1 MNRAE
6 TADQCRE
13 LATEIR
19 GVADTLSR
27 VLGWVASGERTDVVA
42 GVLEFHPHML
52 LSLADKAEW
61 LAKFQDADAADEITQ
76 AAINRARLA

>member
-6 TADQCRE
+6 TAGQCRE
-13 LATEIR
+13 LANEIR
-19 GVADTLSR
+19 GIADTLSQ
-27 VLGWVASGERTDVVA
+27 VLGWIASGERAEVVA

>member
-6 TADQCRE
+6 TASEFRE

-19 GVADTLSR
+19 CIADVLSQ
-27 VLGWVASGERTDVVA
+27 VLSWIANGERVEVVA

-52 LSLADKAEW
+52 LTLAGKAEW
-61 LAKFQDADAADEITQ
+61 LAKHQDADAADEITQ
-76 AAINRARLA
+76 AAISRARLA

>member
-6 TADQCRE
+6 TAGQCRE

-19 GVADTLSR
+19 GIADTLSE
-27 VLGWVASGERTDVVA
+27 VLNWIATGERAEVVA

-61 LAKFQDADAADEITQ
+61 LAKFQDAEAADEITQ

>member
-6 TADQCRE
+6 TAGQCRE

-19 GVADTLSR
+19 GIADTLSE
-27 VLGWVASGERTDVVA
+27 VLNWIATGERAEVVA
-42 GVLEFHPHML
+42 GVLEFHPNML

-61 LAKFQDADAADEITQ
+61 LAKFQDAEAADEITQ

>member
-6 TADQCRE
+6 TAGQCRE
-13 LATEIR
+13 LAIEIR
-19 GVADTLSR
+19 GIADTLSQ
-27 VLGWVASGERTDVVA
+27 VLGWIASGERAEVVA

-61 LAKFQDADAADEITQ
+61 LAKFQDNAAADELTK
-76 AAINRARLA
+76 AAIDRARLA

>member
-6 TADQCRE
+6 TAGQCRE

-19 GVADTLSR
+19 GIADTLSR
-27 VLGWVASGERTDVVA
+27 VLGWIASGERADVVA
-42 GVLEFHPHML
+42 EVLEFHPHML

>member
-6 TADQCRE
+6 TAGQCRE
-13 LATEIR
+13 LAIEIR
-19 GVADTLSR
+19 DIAGTLSQ
-27 VLGWVASGERTDVVA
+27 VLGWLATGERAEVVA

-52 LSLADKAEW
+52 HSLADKAEW